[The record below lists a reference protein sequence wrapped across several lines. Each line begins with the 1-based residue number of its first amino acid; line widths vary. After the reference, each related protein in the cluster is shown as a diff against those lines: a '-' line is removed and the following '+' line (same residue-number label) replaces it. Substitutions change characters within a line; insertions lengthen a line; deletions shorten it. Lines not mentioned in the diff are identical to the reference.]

1 MDYVRND
8 APEGEVTEFGEV
20 DRFVSVV
27 LGDEESRG
35 KVLVVAAHQ
44 QFAIEDRHN
53 DLSVTEFDR
62 TIDDEYVAIEDAGL
76 AHGIALHP
84 EEIGCGLV
92 ADELFVEVDAA
103 LGIVIGRRPESGG
116 VGGFDL
122 LLCKVFRAPIGG
134 LRVMIP
140 VHIFYAKLM
149 FLVF

>member
-62 TIDDEYVAIEDAGL
+62 AVDDEYVAIEDAGL

-84 EEIGCGLV
+84 EKISGGLV
-92 ADELFVEVDAA
+92 ADELLVEVDAA
-103 LGIVIGRRPESGG
+103 LGVIIGRRPESGG
-116 VGGFDL
+116 VGGL
-122 LLCKVFRAPIGG
+122 HLMLREILGAPVGG
-134 LRVMIP
+134 VGVGIP
-140 VHIFYAKLM
+140 IHIAF
-149 FLVF
+149 